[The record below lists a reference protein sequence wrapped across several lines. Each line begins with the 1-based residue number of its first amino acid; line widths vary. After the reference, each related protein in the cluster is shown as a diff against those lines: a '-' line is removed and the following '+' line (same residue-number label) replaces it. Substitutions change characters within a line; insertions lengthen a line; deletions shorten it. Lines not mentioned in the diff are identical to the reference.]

1 MQKEQKLKSISVF
14 VPLEKIESNLS
25 EIGFLINGTIVIV
38 ADGKFWKKM
47 LYTKGEERISVS
59 EEIGNAYP
67 KDPIITICASN
78 NTISKVIEGVKKIN
92 AALRM

>member
-38 ADGKFWKKM
+38 ADGKFWKKI

>member
-38 ADGKFWKKM
+38 ADGKFWKKI

-78 NTISKVIEGVKKIN
+78 NTISKVIEGVKKI
-92 AALRM
+92 